1 MSARISLLVLLLL
14 VTVISASTRWLGQD
28 FRVPAEPTPVAR
40 PLEASQSALAIC
52 ELPCPL
58 SYPDDGPLPK
68 PYASSR
74 ELRADLEN
82 RNHWVKHLLVMPVR
96 RAGKPFGLRLK
107 FRTSQHPF
115 GRLGFRNGDIL
126 LSMNGHSINEVAAC
140 PVVGDALMDPPLRFQ
155 LERAGRV
162 CSVVVDP

>member
-14 VTVISASTRWLGQD
+14 LTVLSVIMRWLGHD
-28 FRVPAEPTPVAR
+28 FRVPAKPIPVDAK
-40 PLEASQSALAIC
+40 QSALTVC

-155 LERAGRV
+155 VERAGRV